1 MACLTQIW
9 ARTFDAL
16 ADRNFRWFWMGRMAT
31 MAGFQMMLVARG
43 WLVYEL
49 TGSALVL
56 GAVNTSRMI
65 TLFAFSPLGGVVA
78 DRVNKR
84 DLMAIGRVIEGL
96 NLLVI
101 GVLITSGHILVWHL
115 IVGQVLAGIMLS
127 LLLPTREALLAELV
141 DRRVLLN
148 AQALHSFVI
157 ALTGIMASILGG
169 LLIAAAGVGTVY
181 YLSVLCYVGNFV
193 AYLQLPSTPG
203 RGAHFSLQ
211 QAGRDLLEGL
221 RYIWRNPHIKTLL
234 GTRLTRALLATPY
247 RTFLPVFA
255 AEVFGVGP
263 AGLGLLSGM
272 SRIGGAVGALVMAYL
287 GDLRGKGQFLL
298 ATGMATGVALVLF
311 ARVPLF
317 YVAVFIL
324 LLIGII
330 ESMGT
335 VTFRTLMQTAAER
348 QVRWRIMSA
357 SAMVWGLSSLGELP
371 AGAIADAV
379 SAPFA
384 VILLGVLLALA
395 FLILFLRRPDFRRL
409 E

>member
-101 GVLITSGHILVWHL
+101 GVLITSGHIRVWHL

-335 VTFRTLMQTAAER
+335 VTFRTLMQTATER
-348 QVRWRIMSA
+348 QVRGRVMSA

>member
-101 GVLITSGHILVWHL
+101 GVLITSGHIRVWHL

-335 VTFRTLMQTAAER
+335 VTFRTLMQTATER
-348 QVRWRIMSA
+348 QVRGRIMSA

>member
-1 MACLTQIW
+1 MTYLTQIW

-56 GAVNTSRMI
+56 GVVNTARMI

-84 DLMAIGRVIEGL
+84 NLMAIGRVIEGL

-101 GVLITSGHILVWHL
+101 GVLITSGQIRVWHL
-115 IVGQVLAGIMLS
+115 IVGQVLAGIMFS

-141 DRRVLLN
+141 DPRVLLN

-157 ALTGIMASILGG
+157 ALMGIMASILGG
-169 LLIAAAGVGTVY
+169 LLITAAGVGTVY

-203 RGAHFSLQ
+203 RGAHFSLR
-211 QAGRDLLEGL
+211 QAGRDLVEGL

-272 SRIGGAVGALVMAYL
+272 SRIGGAVGSLVMAYL

-298 ATGMATGVALVLF
+298 ATGMATGAGLVLF

-317 YVAVFIL
+317 YVAVLIL

-335 VTFRTLMQTAAER
+335 VTYRTLMQTATER
-348 QVRWRIMSA
+348 QVRGRVMSA
-357 SAMVWGLSSLGELP
+357 SAMVWGLSSLGGLP

-379 SAPFA
+379 SAPIA
-384 VILLGVLLALA
+384 VTLLGVLLALA
-395 FLILFLRRPDFRRL
+395 FFALYLRRPEFRRL

>member
-1 MACLTQIW
+1 MTHLSQIW

-56 GAVNTSRMI
+56 GAVNTARMI

-84 DLMAIGRVIEGL
+84 NLMAIGRVIEGL

-101 GVLITSGHILVWHL
+101 GVLITSGQIRVWHL
-115 IVGQVLAGIMLS
+115 IVGQVLAGIMFS

-157 ALTGIMASILGG
+157 ALMGIMASILGG

-181 YLSVLCYVGNFV
+181 YLSVLCYAGNFI
-193 AYLQLPSTPG
+193 AYLQLPSIPG
-203 RGAHFSLQ
+203 RGTRFSLQ

-221 RYIWRNPHIKTLL
+221 KYIWCNVHIKSLL
-234 GTRLTRALLATPY
+234 GTRLTRALLTTPY

-272 SRIGGAVGALVMAYL
+272 SRIGGAVGALAMAYL

-311 ARVPLF
+311 ARMPLF
-317 YVAVFIL
+317 HVAVFIL
-324 LLIGII
+324 LLVGVI
-330 ESMGT
+330 ESMGA
-335 VTFRTLMQTAAER
+335 VTNRTLMQTATDA
-348 QVRWRIMSA
+348 QVRGRVMSA

-384 VILLGVLLALA
+384 VTLLGALLALA
-395 FLILFLRRPDFRRL
+395 FLTMFLRSPDFRRL

>member
-1 MACLTQIW
+1 MTDLAQIW
-9 ARTFDAL
+9 VRTFDAL
-16 ADRNFRWFWMGRMAT
+16 ADRNYRCFWLGRMAT

-56 GAVNTSRMI
+56 GAVNTARMI

-84 DLMAIGRVIEGL
+84 NLMAVGRIIEGL

-101 GVLITSGHILVWHL
+101 GVLISSGQILVWHL
-115 IVGQVLAGIMLS
+115 IAGQVLAGIMFS

-157 ALTGIMASILGG
+157 ALMGIAASILGG
-169 LLIAAAGVGTVY
+169 LLISAAGVGTVY
-181 YLSVLCYVGNFV
+181 FLSVLCYAGNLV
-193 AYLQLPSTPG
+193 AYLQLPSVPG
-203 RGAHFSLQ
+203 RGAGFSLP

-221 RYIWRNPHIKTLL
+221 GYIWRNGHIKTLL

-263 AGLGLLSGM
+263 AGLGLLTGM

-287 GDLRGKGQFLL
+287 GDLRRKGQFLL
-298 ATGMATGVALVLF
+298 ATGMATGVGLVLF

-317 YVAVFIL
+317 YAAVFVL

-335 VTFRTLMQTAAER
+335 VTNRTLMQTATDAR
-348 QVRWRIMSA
+348 VRGRVMSA
-357 SAMVWGLSSLGELP
+357 SAMVWGVSSLGELP

-384 VILLGVLLALA
+384 VTLLGALLALA
-395 FLILFLRRPDFRRL
+395 FLAIFLRRPDFRRL
-409 E
+409 D